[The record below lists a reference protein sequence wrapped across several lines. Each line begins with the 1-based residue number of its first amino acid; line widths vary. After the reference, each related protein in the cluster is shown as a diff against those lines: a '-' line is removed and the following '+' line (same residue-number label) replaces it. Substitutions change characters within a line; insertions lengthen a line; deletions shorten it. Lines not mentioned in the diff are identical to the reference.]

1 MVPEG
6 WKLVTIGDL
15 TSYHSYGPR
24 FSAKDYHVDGTVKTI
39 RNTDVTEIGEIL
51 YEQVPSAQLDSEIVE
66 QHKLKAGDL
75 IIITTVDCGLSAI
88 FEGQDIAYIPSAY
101 AVRHRLNQTVLPTF
115 IKYFMHTSIA
125 QKQVGKFIRK
135 GTVANLPGLDVL
147 KIKVALP
154 PLSEQ
159 KKIAAILSSVDEAI
173 ASTQAVIDQTRKV
186 KQGLLQQL
194 LTCGIG
200 HTKFKESVI
209 GKIPE
214 TWEVKPLQ

>member
-135 GTVANLPGLDVL
+135 GTVANLPGLDV
-147 KIKVALP
+147 
-154 PLSEQ
+154 
-159 KKIAAILSSVDEAI
+159 
-173 ASTQAVIDQTRKV
+173 
-186 KQGLLQQL
+186 
-194 LTCGIG
+194 
-200 HTKFKESVI
+200 
-209 GKIPE
+209 
-214 TWEVKPLQ
+214 

>member
-1 MVPEG
+1 
-6 WKLVTIGDL
+6 
-15 TSYHSYGPR
+15 
-24 FSAKDYHVDGTVKTI
+24 
-39 RNTDVTEIGEIL
+39 
-51 YEQVPSAQLDSEIVE
+51 
-66 QHKLKAGDL
+66 
-75 IIITTVDCGLSAI
+75 
-88 FEGQDIAYIPSAY
+88 
-101 AVRHRLNQTVLPTF
+101 
-115 IKYFMHTSIA
+115 MHTSIA